1 MNIMLNNEDSEVR
14 DGMTI
19 AQLLN
24 DREIQNKYIAVEV
37 NKIIIPKSEYQ
48 KYEIKNGD
56 RIEII
61 TAIGGGW
68 V

>member
-61 TAIGGGW
+61 TAIGGG
-68 V
+68 

>member
-14 DGMTI
+14 DGLTI

-37 NKIIIPKSEYQ
+37 NKIIIPKSDYQ

-61 TAIGGGW
+61 TAIGGG
-68 V
+68 

>member
-37 NKIIIPKSEYQ
+37 NKIIIPKSDYQ

-61 TAIGGGW
+61 TAIGGG
-68 V
+68 

>member
-1 MNIMLNNEDSEVR
+1 MLNNEDSEVR

-37 NKIIIPKSEYQ
+37 NKIIIPKSDYQ

-61 TAIGGGW
+61 TAIGGG
-68 V
+68 

>member
-37 NKIIIPKSEYQ
+37 NKIIIPKSDYQ

-61 TAIGGGW
+61 TAISE
-68 V
+68 

>member
-14 DGMTI
+14 DGITI
-19 AQLLN
+19 AQLLK

-37 NKIIIPKSEYQ
+37 NEIIIPKSDYL

-56 RIEII
+56 KVEII
-61 TAIGGGW
+61 TAIGGG
-68 V
+68 

>member
-19 AQLLN
+19 AQLLS

-37 NKIIIPKSEYQ
+37 NKIIIPKSDYQ

-61 TAIGGGW
+61 TAIGGG
-68 V
+68 

>member
-14 DGMTI
+14 DGITI
-19 AQLLN
+19 AQLLK
-24 DREIQNKYIAVEV
+24 DREIENKYIAVEV
-37 NKIIIPKSEYQ
+37 NKIIIPKSDYQ

-61 TAIGGGW
+61 TAIGGG
-68 V
+68 